1 MPILP
6 ICGIDHINMCVTD
19 LERSIAFYRDVFGF
33 EIREDQRELHEYP
46 WVTLGI
52 AHTAY
57 LVLYQTDKA
66 AQARDMRIVH
76 FGFALQPG
84 QLFDDVLARVQAAGI
99 KTRMNR
105 NGSPYIVHYEKSSSL
120 YLSDP
125 DGYELDISIK
135 FGGGLDEK

>member
-6 ICGIDHINMCVTD
+6 ISGIDHINMCVTD
-19 LERSIAFYRDVFGF
+19 LERSIAFYHDVFGF
-33 EIREDQRELHEYP
+33 EIREDHRELQEYP

-99 KTRMNR
+99 KTRLTR
-105 NGSPYIVHYEKSSSL
+105 NGTPYIVH
-120 YLSDP
+120 
-125 DGYELDISIK
+125 
-135 FGGGLDEK
+135 

>member
-6 ICGIDHINMCVTD
+6 ISGIDHINMCVTD

-33 EIREDQRELHEYP
+33 EVKEDHRDAAEYP

-52 AHTAY
+52 ANAAY
-57 LVLYQTDKA
+57 LVLYETPKA
-66 AQARDMRIVH
+66 AKARDMRIIH
-76 FGFALQPG
+76 FGFALAPG
-84 QLFDDVLARVQAAGI
+84 QRMDDVLARLQQAGV
-99 KTRMNR
+99 KTRRDSKGN
-105 NGSPYIVHYEKSSSL
+105 PFVVHYPKSSSV

-135 FGGGLDEK
+135 FGGGIDEQ